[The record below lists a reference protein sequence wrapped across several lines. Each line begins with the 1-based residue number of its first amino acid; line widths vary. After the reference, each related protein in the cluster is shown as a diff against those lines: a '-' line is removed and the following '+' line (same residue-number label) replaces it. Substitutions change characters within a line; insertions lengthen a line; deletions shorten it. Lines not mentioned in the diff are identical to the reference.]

1 MKILKRGTYFFLRCL
16 YVPRSI
22 LKNIYVQSTKFV
34 HNLFCRLSSE
44 FTEELANVTIVKKL
58 KVHAISQLKEMS
70 VTKEILDLWMN
81 KKAV

>member
-1 MKILKRGTYFFLRCL
+1 VELIFFFDVYMCQD
-16 YVPRSI
+16 
-22 LKNIYVQSTKFV
+22 LKNIYVQSNKFL
-34 HNLFCRLSSE
+34 HHLFCRLSSE